1 MGVEPTAAGSAP
13 PASGFEDRGIHRDT
27 FPPICYCS
35 QICTIGQTVVADAQ
49 PLLGGW
55 FACCPGLRYNL
66 YSFSWLS
73 KMIQLLR
80 PSASVLE
87 RIPAQL

>member
-1 MGVEPTAAGSAP
+1 
-13 PASGFEDRGIHRDT
+13 
-27 FPPICYCS
+27 
-35 QICTIGQTVVADAQ
+35 
-49 PLLGGW
+49 LLGGW